1 MESYIERFLNAEGEE
16 LNQEIIREGLNH
28 YAKMVKD
35 LWNGVPQ
42 KDKPLLLFSMEK
54 VAAAIRNAW
63 PEDGAM
69 ADSLGEIFSSTI
81 IGVSAPRKEKK
92 E

>member
-1 MESYIERFLNAEGEE
+1 MEGYLGRAAEADEME
-16 LNQEIIREGLNH
+16 ALEILREGVNH

-42 KDKPLLLFSMEK
+42 GDKPLLLFSMEN
-54 VAAAIRNAW
+54 VAPAIRKTW
-63 PEDGAM
+63 TEDGAI
-69 ADSLGEIFSSTI
+69 ADILGEMFSATI